1 MRKAA
6 FSRPKAAAGPGAA
19 EPAARPA
26 AAGTGHGAHA
36 APEPS
41 MPAIAKLLEQGFRA
55 AAAKAVSDTHAA
67 GLPVATVDP
76 QGRPVW
82 RHPDGT
88 LEAMTDPA
96 RIPTRP

>member
-6 FSRPKAAAGPGAA
+6 LSRPKATAASGAA
-19 EPAARPA
+19 EPAAGR
-26 AAGTGHGAHA
+26 GAHA
-36 APEPS
+36 PPPPS
-41 MPAIAKLLEQGFRA
+41 MPVMAKLLEQGFRE

-67 GLPVATVDP
+67 GLPVASVDP

-96 RIPTRP
+96 RIPVRP

>member
-6 FSRPKAAAGPGAA
+6 SSRRPRAAPGPE

-26 AAGTGHGAHA
+26 AGVGGGVYA
-36 APEPS
+36 APQAP
-41 MPAIAKLLEQGFRA
+41 MPMVAKLLEQGFRA
-55 AAAKAVSDTHAA
+55 AAAKAVADTHAA
-67 GLPVATVDP
+67 GLPVASVDS

-96 RIPTRP
+96 RIPVRP